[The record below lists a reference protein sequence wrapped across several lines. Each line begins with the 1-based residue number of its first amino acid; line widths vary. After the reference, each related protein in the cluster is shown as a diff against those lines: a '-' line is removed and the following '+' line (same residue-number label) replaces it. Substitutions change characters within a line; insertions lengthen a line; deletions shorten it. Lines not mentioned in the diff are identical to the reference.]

1 MATIYDVA
9 KAAGVSPKTVSRVLN
24 GDAPVNAKTKA
35 LVDAAM
41 AQLNYVPSNAARS
54 MRSQRT
60 GLVGMITGA
69 ISMTP
74 GGFEPAGLPDIY
86 IVQGAQRVFAEHG
99 MTLLISDT
107 GGHVD
112 RVPALMQ
119 TFLEHRV
126 EGLLHVTEYH
136 QQVELPANPRGTPVV
151 LANCFDAIGTP
162 AVVPDDTAGQFELV
176 KGLIARGH
184 RRIGYL
190 TLPERMTAR
199 ALRIKGYEDAHKAA
213 GLAIDPALILTGALS
228 DRLHEFDLL
237 WDALDR
243 LLALPDRPTAICCAN
258 DKMAM
263 QVYSILTQRGVLVP
277 RDVSIAGF
285 DDYRI
290 ITEHLHPTLTSVKL
304 AYEAMGARAAD
315 RLLRIIAGTSQPDQP
330 AIERVAGPVTWRNSV
345 VDVSQVVTPF
355 PMRRND
361 Q

>member
-1 MATIYDVA
+1 LTTIYDVA

-24 GDAPVNAKTKA
+24 GDAPVNAKTKEA
-35 LVDAAM
+35 VEAAI
-41 AQLNYVPSNAARS
+41 AQLAYVPSNAARS
-54 MRSQRT
+54 MRSHRT

-107 GGHVD
+107 GGQLE

-136 QQVELPANPRGTPVV
+136 QQVELPPNPRQTPLV

-162 AVVPDDTAGQFELV
+162 AILPDDAGGQHELV

-190 TLPERMTAR
+190 ALPERMVAR
-199 ALRIKGYEDAHKAA
+199 QLRIDGYRSALEAA
-213 GLAIDPALILTGALS
+213 GIAFDPALILTGALS
-228 DRLHEFDLL
+228 DRLHEYDLL

-243 LLALPDRPTAICCAN
+243 LLTLPDRPTAICCAN

-263 QVYSILTQRGVLVP
+263 QVYAMLAQRGLSVP
-277 RDVSIAGF
+277 RDISIVGY

-304 AYEAMGARAAD
+304 AYEAMGARAAE
-315 RLLRIIAGTSQPDQP
+315 RLLRLIAGTTLPDQP
-330 AIERVAGPVTWRNSV
+330 AIERVSGPVTWRNSV
-345 VDVSQVVTPF
+345 ADRSQVITPF
-355 PMRRND
+355 QLRRND